1 MFELIE
7 ILLSLFF
14 EGILPVLFEG
24 FAEIGLESL
33 SHKPER
39 HTLIATM
46 GYLGLGL
53 LVGALSV
60 WLFPMAL
67 VKQPLIPG
75 ASLVLSPLT
84 GGITMALFDRLIRQ
98 RESNGW
104 MKFLHGVAFTL
115 PIAILRFTMT
125 K

>member
-7 ILLSLFF
+7 ILLSLLF
-14 EGILPVLFEG
+14 EGILPVIFEG
-24 FAEIGLESL
+24 FAEIGFESL
-33 SHKPER
+33 FDKRER
-39 HTLIATM
+39 HTLIATI

-60 WLFPMAL
+60 WFFPVAL

-75 ASLVLSPLT
+75 ASLVLSPLA
-84 GGITMALFDRLIRQ
+84 GGITMALFDRLFRKH
-98 RESNGW
+98 ESNGW
-104 MKFLHGVAFTL
+104 TKLLHGVAFTL
-115 PIAILRFTMT
+115 PIALLRFTMT